1 MACYRPRSDASPTD
15 RDRSNAGGI
24 LKNGTASSEVSDHAK
39 DTAIH
44 QVELLMMSAD
54 EELAIVSLQPDG
66 VVPELEENETVV
78 NDDNCDI
85 ADRGGDCDLGGHDD
99 DDCDVA
105 ARDDCDVATHDDDNC
120 DVAAPNGDSMD
131 DESVTSGLHLDIPT
145 ISIQPATPTLLSPA
159 RSPLTPV
166 SPPSPCDSDEIIGV
180 ATNGDATSDAEEPAT
195 PIECTDEPAEGD
207 AKQVAKKLIQVG
219 HVTW

>member
-1 MACYRPRSDASPTD
+1 
-15 RDRSNAGGI
+15 
-24 LKNGTASSEVSDHAK
+24 
-39 DTAIH
+39 
-44 QVELLMMSAD
+44 MMSAD

-66 VVPELEENETVV
+66 VVPELEENETVA

-105 ARDDCDVATHDDDNC
+105 ARGGDDCDVTARDDGHCDVATRDDDDC

-131 DESVTSGLHLDIPT
+131 DESVTSGLQLDIPT
-145 ISIQPATPTLLSPA
+145 ISIQPATPILLSPA

-180 ATNGDATSDAEEPAT
+180 ATNGDTGSDAEEPAT